1 MTKSKARAPKR
12 QPTFTADE
20 HGQPIVLVPLATG
33 HTARV
38 DLADWEALLLRGV
51 SPNWTRNTAVAGFA
65 YVRARGPGRGL
76 VMVARE
82 IVGARPREIV
92 SHRNGDRTDLR
103 RSNLKISTGG
113 RAKAR
118 A

>member
-1 MTKSKARAPKR
+1 MTKPNSRAPKR
-12 QPTFTADE
+12 QPTFTTDE
-20 HGQPIVLVPLATG
+20 NGAPIVIVPLATG
-33 HTARV
+33 QTARV

-51 SPNWTRNTAVAGFA
+51 SPNWTRNTAVNGFA
-65 YVRARGPGRGL
+65 YVRARAAGQNL
-76 VMVARE
+76 LMVARE
-82 IVGARPREIV
+82 ILGARPREIV

-103 RSNLKISTGG
+103 RANLKISTGG